1 MNKGSSS
8 TNNPLSFTMADL
20 EEDQEISNKER
31 VSSNHHRNEL
41 RHHEDKTKR
50 NIIHKCKKCH
60 RVFSRLVFLQS
71 HKCVNSAQ
79 LEKLLDRTKPKY
91 DVAHEDKN
99 KQNKHHQVHKG
110 IDNIKKEQLSDE
122 EVHKCDMCEKS
133 FFTGRSL
140 EAHRYTRHG
149 KETKCDSCKESL
161 VYREARGNRG
171 RFFLQSHKCEFV
183 HEEKNKQ
190 NKDHQVHKGINN
202 IKKEQLSDEEV
213 HKCDMCEKSFFTGKS
228 LEAHRYTIHGKEIKC
243 DSCKESFVYRE
254 TLEKHVRLFH
264 EENKN
269 PINFSMA
276 DLETEKEPQNDGGEF
291 GIGNNKEDI
300 RKQIRKHNNNVKK
313 EKRTEKEDNK
323 RKITNQEMKES
334 TIVNKSLQY
343 DICEESFVKGVT
355 LKNEKKKVHEDHKC
369 EICDKSFIHAT
380 ALKQHICATYIGTS
394 NEYRCEF
401 CDKLFSKSD
410 NLKTHVYTV
419 HEGHKDYKCESCCK
433 SFSHA
438 HHLRRHIH
446 TIHQGLKDHKCDSC
460 GKLFS
465 EARNLKKHIQAH
477 HGGHKG
483 YKCESC
489 GKSFSEGG
497 SLKKHVY
504 EFHKSHKDYKC
515 ESCGKRFY
523 QDIFLKKH
531 VFTVHEGRKLQQQI
545 EFKPKNRDVEKIN
558 RKLSSLVSHKKN
570 TNYIR
575 KRKPINFSMDDLE
588 AEKDQENDGE
598 FYIDNKE
605 NITGQIRKHD
615 NIKKEKRTEKGRNK
629 RKATYQEIIEK
640 TSQKIVKKRKPP
652 INFSMTDLETEND
665 DEEFGIEKLPIE

>member
-183 HEEKNKQ
+183 HEEKNKE
-190 NKDHQVHKGINN
+190 NEDHQVHKGIDN

-419 HEGHKDYKCESCCK
+419 HEGHKDYKCESCRK

>member
-1 MNKGSSS
+1 MDKGSSC
-8 TNNPLSFTMADL
+8 TNNPVSFTMADL
-20 EEDQEISNKER
+20 EEDQEISKKER
-31 VSSNHHRNEL
+31 LSSNHHRNEL

-71 HKCVNSAQ
+71 HKCVDSAQ
-79 LEKLLDRTKPKY
+79 LEKLFDQTKPKY
-91 DVAHEDKN
+91 DVVHEDKN

-110 IDNIKKEQLSDE
+110 INDIKKEQLSDE

-133 FFTGRSL
+133 FFTGKSL

-190 NKDHQVHKGINN
+190 NKDHQVHKGTI
-202 IKKEQLSDEEV
+202 IKKEQLSDEEI

-264 EENKN
+264 EKNKN

-276 DLETEKEPQNDGGEF
+276 DLETEKEQENDGGEF
-291 GIGNNKEDI
+291 AGIGNNKG
-300 RKQIRKHNNNVKK
+300 QIRKHNNNVKK

-343 DICEESFVKGVT
+343 DICEESFVKEVT
-355 LKNEKKKVHEDHKC
+355 LKNDKKKVHEDHKC
-369 EICDKSFIHAT
+369 EICDKSFIHAA
-380 ALKQHICATYIGTS
+380 ALKQHICATYKDTS
-394 NEYRCEF
+394 SEYRCEF

-419 HEGHKDYKCESCCK
+419 HEGHKDYKCESCRK

-460 GKLFS
+460 DKSFS
-465 EARNLKKHIQAH
+465 DSRNLKKHIQAL
-477 HGGHKG
+477 HGGNKG

-497 SLKKHVY
+497 SLKKHVS

-523 QDIFLKKH
+523 QNIFLKKH
-531 VFTVHEGRKLQQQI
+531 VLTVHEGRKLQHQI
-545 EFKPKNRDVEKIN
+545 DFKLKNKYVEKIN
-558 RKLSSLVSHKKN
+558 RKLVSHQKMK

-598 FYIDNKE
+598 FYFDNKE
-605 NITGQIRKHD
+605 NITGQIRKH
-615 NIKKEKRTEKGRNK
+615 NIKKEKHTEKVRNK
-629 RKATYQEIIEK
+629 RKATNQEIIEK

-652 INFSMTDLETEND
+652 INFSMTDLEIEND
-665 DEEFGIEKLPIE
+665 DE

>member
-1 MNKGSSS
+1 MDKGSSC
-8 TNNPLSFTMADL
+8 TNNPVSFTMADL
-20 EEDQEISNKER
+20 EEDQEISKKER
-31 VSSNHHRNEL
+31 LSSNHHRNEL

-71 HKCVNSAQ
+71 HKCVDSAQ
-79 LEKLLDRTKPKY
+79 LEKLFDQTKPKY
-91 DVAHEDKN
+91 DVVHEDKN

-110 IDNIKKEQLSDE
+110 INDIKKEQLSDE

-133 FFTGRSL
+133 FFTGKSL

-183 HEEKNKQ
+183 HEEKNKE
-190 NKDHQVHKGINN
+190 NEDHQVHKGTI
-202 IKKEQLSDEEV
+202 IKKEHLSDEEI

-264 EENKN
+264 EKNKN

-276 DLETEKEPQNDGGEF
+276 DLETEKEQETDGGEF
-291 GIGNNKEDI
+291 GIGNNKGDI
-300 RKQIRKHNNNVKK
+300 RKQIRKHDNNVKK
-313 EKRTEKEDNK
+313 EKRTEKEDKK
-323 RKITNQEMKES
+323 RKITNQEKKES

-343 DICEESFVKGVT
+343 DICEESFVKEVT
-355 LKNEKKKVHEDHKC
+355 LKNDKKKVHEDHKC
-369 EICDKSFIHAT
+369 EICDKSFIHAA
-380 ALKQHICATYIGTS
+380 ALKQHICATYKDTS
-394 NEYRCEF
+394 SEYRCEF

-419 HEGHKDYKCESCCK
+419 HEGHKDYKCESCRK

-460 GKLFS
+460 DKSFS
-465 EARNLKKHIQAH
+465 DSRNLKKHIQAL
-477 HGGHKG
+477 HGGNKG

-497 SLKKHVY
+497 SLKKHVS

-523 QDIFLKKH
+523 QNIFLKKH
-531 VFTVHEGRKLQQQI
+531 VLTVHEGRKLQHQI
-545 EFKPKNRDVEKIN
+545 DFKLKNEYVEKIN
-558 RKLSSLVSHKKN
+558 RKLVSHQKMK

-575 KRKPINFSMDDLE
+575 KRKPIDFSMDDLE

-598 FYIDNKE
+598 FYFDNKE
-605 NITGQIRKHD
+605 NITGQIRKH
-615 NIKKEKRTEKGRNK
+615 NIKKEKHTEKVRNK
-629 RKATYQEIIEK
+629 RKATNQEIIEK

-652 INFSMTDLETEND
+652 INFSMTDLEIEND
-665 DEEFGIEKLPIE
+665 DE

>member
-31 VSSNHHRNEL
+31 LSSNHHRNEL

-419 HEGHKDYKCESCCK
+419 HEGHKDYKCESCRK

>member
-419 HEGHKDYKCESCCK
+419 HEGHKDYKCESCRK

-570 TNYIR
+570 TNYVR